1 MNQAQKELKTISA
14 PGFDLLMTFQRKSGV
29 RNIHLKNM
37 KVSSRNT
44 AFKPRPQPS
53 SHRDQPQVL
62 HELQEIQSSALTKI
76 AYKASC
82 SLTKAKI
89 CPTAR
94 VQKASAPPLSVTAD
108 CSQVLGWTLK
118 AIFFHTAVSS
128 SFRRA
133 EAEEDSAFYTQ

>member
-29 RNIHLKNM
+29 RNIYLKNM

-62 HELQEIQSSALTKI
+62 HELQEIQSSALIKI

-82 SLTKAKI
+82 SLTKAKT

-108 CSQVLGWTLK
+108 CSQVLGRTLK
-118 AIFFHTAVSS
+118 AIFFHMAVSS